1 MQFLLLVSRIP
12 AFQTWCDFPVR
23 ERRRA
28 MADGERFQEVQ
39 VHDLTFV
46 VFLLSS
52 SILNLALI
60 IVYFSCTFRYSWISL
75 HLKQRSWY
83 FPGNPVVKTLWR
95 LCVSAAGSMGSI
107 LVRELGSLMLQCSQ
121 RKSTNQTKETQ
132 QKTNTPQKS
141 TPFTRFL
148 SHFIMT
154 FSDSI

>member
-1 MQFLLLVSRIP
+1 
-12 AFQTWCDFPVR
+12 
-23 ERRRA
+23 

-83 FPGNPVVKTLWR
+83 FPGNPVVKTSPFKAESEDL
-95 LCVSAAGSMGSI
+95 I
-107 LVRELGSLMLQCSQ
+107 LGRGAKMPHSQ
-121 RKSTNQTKETQ
+121 KCQ
-132 QKTNTPQKS
+132 
-141 TPFTRFL
+141 
-148 SHFIMT
+148 
-154 FSDSI
+154 